1 MNFSA
6 LRRVCFYMKKLLIGL
21 GVLAM
26 VSCVR
31 SNSAPQLP
39 NIVPDTLRV
48 GTVYSPTSFFL
59 YRGDSLGIDYS
70 MVRSLAD
77 SLERPMTLDVAP
89 SLPRLLE
96 MLDSGRIDLI
106 AYPVPISPEYA
117 ARALPCGFVS
127 TDCQVLVQQVD
138 IGGSPEIADTAGL
151 AGHKVYAFAGSRF
164 DHRLQQLNATLGDSI
179 EICRLNPDSV
189 SPEDVIDMVSDGRIP
204 RAVLSAGL
212 ARLHGSYHA
221 NIDASVVISPQQ
233 RLAWAVAPGRT
244 ILAEA
249 IDRWAAQAAPAFEH
263 ARLLTQYYQLD
274 KLNGQLTYG
283 KIDFSDG
290 TMSPDFDPL
299 FQRWA
304 PTINWDWRLLAAQ
317 AYTESGFN
325 PKARSFAGARGL
337 MQIMP
342 RTGRSYGLRNA
353 NNPEQSVKAAV
364 SYLND
369 LDRMFASKVPDPKE
383 RIKFVLAGYNAG
395 QGHIFDAMRLARKYG
410 LDPAKWD
417 DNVEKTVLMLSNPKH
432 YNDNVVKFGYLRG
445 RETYN
450 YVDRI
455 LTIYNLGKTAIPA

>member
-1 MNFSA
+1 
-6 LRRVCFYMKKLLIGL
+6 MKKLILWL
-21 GVLAM
+21 GVLAL
-26 VSCVR
+26 VGCGHSV
-31 SNSAPQLP
+31 SAPQLP

-48 GTVYSPTSFFL
+48 GTVYSPTSFFI

-77 SLERPMTLDVAP
+77 SLQRPMTLEVAP

-106 AYPVPISPEYA
+106 AYPVPISPEYES
-117 ARALPCGFVS
+117 RALPCGFVS
-127 TDCQVLVQQVD
+127 TDCQVLVQQVA
-138 IGGSPEIADTAGL
+138 IGGSPEITDSTGL
-151 AGHKVYAFAGSRF
+151 AGNKVYVLSGSRF
-164 DHRLQQLNATLGDSI
+164 DHRMQQLSVELGDSI
-179 EICRLNPDSV
+179 EICRLDPDSV
-189 SPEDVIDMVSDGRIP
+189 SPEDLIDMVSDGRIP

-212 ARLHGSYHA
+212 ARLHGSYHT
-221 NIDASVVISPQQ
+221 NIDASVVLSPEQ
-233 RLAWAVAPGRT
+233 RLAWAVTPGRT
-244 ILAEA
+244 VLAEA
-249 IDRWAAQAAPAFEH
+249 IDRWAEQAAPAYDH
-263 ARLLTQYYQLD
+263 AELLTQYYKLD
-274 KLNGQLTYG
+274 KLDGRLTYG

-325 PKARSFAGARGL
+325 PRARSFAGARGL

-364 SYLND
+364 SYLDD
-369 LDRMFASKVPDPKE
+369 LDRIFASKVPDKQE
-383 RIKFVLAGYNAG
+383 RIKFVLASYNAG
-395 QGHIFDAMRLARKYG
+395 PGHIFDAMRLARKHG
-410 LDPAKWD
+410 LDPTKWD

-455 LTIYNLGKTAIPA
+455 LKLYNLGKTAIPA

>member
-1 MNFSA
+1 
-6 LRRVCFYMKKLLIGL
+6 MKKLILWL
-21 GVLAM
+21 GVLAL
-26 VSCVR
+26 VGCGHSV
-31 SNSAPQLP
+31 SAPQLP

-48 GTVYSPTSFFL
+48 GTVYSPTSFFI

-77 SLERPMTLDVAP
+77 SLQRPMTLEVAP

-106 AYPVPISPEYA
+106 AYPVPISPEYES
-117 ARALPCGFVS
+117 RGLPCGFVS
-127 TDCQVLVQQVD
+127 TDCQVLVQQVA
-138 IGGSPEIADTAGL
+138 IGGSPEITDSTGL
-151 AGHKVYAFAGSRF
+151 AGNKVYVLSGSRF
-164 DHRLQQLNATLGDSI
+164 DHRMQQLSAELGDSI
-179 EICRLNPDSV
+179 EICRLDPDSV
-189 SPEDVIDMVSDGRIP
+189 SPEDLIDMVSDGRIP

-212 ARLHGSYHA
+212 ARLHGSYHT
-221 NIDASVVISPQQ
+221 NIDASVVLSPEQ

-244 ILAEA
+244 VLAEA
-249 IDRWAAQAAPAFEH
+249 IDRWAEQAAPAYDH
-263 ARLLTQYYQLD
+263 AELLTQYYKLD
-274 KLNGQLTYG
+274 KLDGRLTYG

-325 PKARSFAGARGL
+325 PRARSFAGARGL

-364 SYLND
+364 SYLDD
-369 LDRMFASKVPDPKE
+369 LDRIFASKVPDKQE
-383 RIKFVLAGYNAG
+383 RIKFVLASYNAG
-395 QGHIFDAMRLARKYG
+395 PGHIFDAMRLARKHG
-410 LDPAKWD
+410 LDPTKWD

-455 LTIYNLGKTAIPA
+455 LTLYNLGKTAIPA

>member
-1 MNFSA
+1 
-6 LRRVCFYMKKLLIGL
+6 MKKLLIWL
-21 GVLAM
+21 GVLAIAG
-26 VSCVR
+26 CGHR
-31 SNSAPQLP
+31 NSTPQLP

-48 GTVYSPTSFFL
+48 GTIYSPTSFFI
-59 YRGDSLGIDYS
+59 YRGDSLGIDYD

-77 SLERPMTLDVAP
+77 SLERPMTLEVAS

-106 AYPVPISPEYA
+106 AYPVPISPEYES
-117 ARALPCGFVS
+117 RALPCGFVS
-127 TDCQVLVQQVD
+127 TDCQVLVQRVA
-138 IGGSPEIADTAGL
+138 IGGSPEITDSAGL
-151 AGHKVYAFAGSRF
+151 AGNKVYVLAGSRF
-164 DHRLQQLNATLGDSI
+164 DHRLQHLNALAGDSI
-179 EICRLNPDSV
+179 EICRLDPDSV
-189 SPEDVIDMVSDGRIP
+189 SPEDLIDMVSDSRIP

-212 ARLHGSYHA
+212 ARLHGSYHT
-221 NIDASVVISPQQ
+221 NIDASVVVSPQQ

-244 ILAEA
+244 VLAEA
-249 IDRWAAQAAPAFEH
+249 IDRWAAQAAPAYEH
-263 ARLLTQYYQLD
+263 AELLTRYYQLD
-274 KLNGQLTYG
+274 KLDGRLTYG

-290 TMSPDFDPL
+290 TMSPAYDAL

-325 PKARSFAGARGL
+325 PRARSFAGARGL

-353 NNPEQSVKAAV
+353 NNPEQSIKAAV
-364 SYLND
+364 SYLDD
-369 LDRMFASKVPDPKE
+369 LDRLFASKVPDPGE
-383 RIKFVLAGYNAG
+383 RIKFVLASYNAG
-395 QGHIFDAMRLARKYG
+395 QGHIFDAMRLAEKYG
-410 LDPAKWD
+410 LDPTKWD

-455 LTIYNLGKTAIPA
+455 LTLYHLGKTAIPA